1 MACSDVLNIE
11 KLSPDFWAL
20 KTKLA
25 ERSVRTVKQ
34 LLEDSPDPYQALL
47 SYRTTPSHPV
57 LSPAELLMGR
67 KI

>member
-25 ERSVRTVKQ
+25 ERSVKQ
-34 LLEDSPDPYQALL
+34 LLKDSPNPYQALL